1 MDYIYF
7 DNAATSWPKPP
18 ETTAAMNRYNDIVGG
33 NPGRSGHR
41 LSVDAGRIV
50 LDTRDLAAELF
61 NVDDPFQIVF
71 TKNATEALNLAL
83 LGLLRKGNHVVTTS
97 MEHNSVM
104 RPLRYLETQGIE
116 VTTVPCSSQGDI
128 DPQLIQKSLRPDT
141 SLIVMTHAS
150 NVTGTIMPVRE
161 IGRIAGEHGVP
172 FCVDAA
178 QSAGA
183 LPIDVAEMNI
193 SLLAFTGHKSLFGPQ
208 GTGGLYIRKRLENT
222 IRPLMMGGTGS
233 KSEFEVQPD
242 FLPDKYESGT
252 PNTPG
257 LAGLGA
263 GIEFIMKEG
272 IDNIRSRETRLTK
285 RFLEGIRNIP
295 SVKVYGPADADSRT
309 SVVSFNIGERM
320 PSEVSEK
327 LDDGFG
333 IMSRP
338 GLHCAPSAHTTI
350 GTFPTG
356 TVRFSFGFFTTEQ
369 EIDYAVKAI
378 DKIASVK

>member
-1 MDYIYF
+1 
-7 DNAATSWPKPP
+7 
-18 ETTAAMNRYNDIVGG
+18 
-33 NPGRSGHR
+33 
-41 LSVDAGRIV
+41 
-50 LDTRDLAAELF
+50 
-61 NVDDPFQIVF
+61 
-71 TKNATEALNLAL
+71 
-83 LGLLRKGNHVVTTS
+83 
-97 MEHNSVM
+97 
-104 RPLRYLETQGIE
+104 
-116 VTTVPCSSQGDI
+116 
-128 DPQLIQKSLRPDT
+128 
-141 SLIVMTHAS
+141 
-150 NVTGTIMPVRE
+150 
-161 IGRIAGEHGVP
+161 
-172 FCVDAA
+172 
-178 QSAGA
+178 
-183 LPIDVAEMNI
+183 
-193 SLLAFTGHKSLFGPQ
+193 
-208 GTGGLYIRKRLENT
+208 
-222 IRPLMMGGTGS
+222 
-233 KSEFEVQPD
+233 VQPD
-242 FLPDKYESGT
+242 FMPDKYESGT

>member
-1 MDYIYF
+1 MKPVYF

-18 ETTAAMNRYNDIVGG
+18 ETITAMNRYNEIVGG

-50 LDTRDLAAELF
+50 LNTRDLAAELF
-61 NVDDPFQIVF
+61 NINDPFQLVF
-71 TKNATEALNLAL
+71 TKNATEALNIAL
-83 LGLLRKGNHVVTTS
+83 LGLLREGDHVVTST

-104 RPLRYLETQGIE
+104 RPLRYLEKRGIA

-128 DPQLIQKSLRPDT
+128 DPEMIKNALRPDT
-141 SLIVMTHAS
+141 SLIVITHAS
-150 NVTGTIMPVRE
+150 NVTGTIMPVKE
-161 IGRIAGEHGVP
+161 IGLIAAEHEIP
-172 FCVDAA
+172 FCVDGA

-183 LPIDVAEMNI
+183 LPIDVAAMNI

-208 GTGGLYIRKRLENT
+208 GTGGLYIRKGLET
-222 IRPLMMGGTGS
+222 EIAPLMAGGTGS
-233 KSEFEVQPD
+233 KSEFEIQPD
-242 FLPDKYESGT
+242 FMPDKYESGT

-263 GIEFIMKEG
+263 GIEFIMKEH
-272 IDNIRSRETRLTK
+272 IDTIRSREILLTK
-285 RFLEGIRNIP
+285 RFLDGLRDIP
-295 SVKVYGPADADSRT
+295 SVKIYGPRDAESRT
-309 SVVSFNIGERM
+309 SVVSFNIGELM

-350 GTFPTG
+350 GTFPSG

-378 DKIASVK
+378 DKIASGK

>member
-1 MDYIYF
+1 M
-7 DNAATSWPKPP
+7 
-18 ETTAAMNRYNDIVGG
+18 AAMNRFNDIVGA

-41 LSVDAGRIV
+41 LSVEAGRTV
-50 LDTRDLAAELF
+50 LDTRDITAELF
-61 NVDDPFQIVF
+61 NIDDPFQVVF

-83 LGLLRKGNHVVTTS
+83 LGLLREGDHVVTSS

-104 RPLRYLETQGIE
+104 RPLRHLEKQGIA

-128 DPQLIQKSLRPDT
+128 DPEMIHKAIRPGT
-141 SLIVMTHAS
+141 KLIVMTHAS

-161 IGRIAGEHGVP
+161 IGRIALNHGVP

-183 LPIDVAEMNI
+183 IPIDVADMNI

-208 GTGGLYIRKRLENT
+208 GTGGLYIRKGLDELIVPR
-222 IRPLMMGGTGS
+222 MMGGTGS
-233 KSEFEVQPD
+233 KSEFEEQPD
-242 FLPDKYESGT
+242 FMPDRYESGT
-252 PNTPG
+252 PNAIG

-263 GIEFIMKEG
+263 GITFIKNTG
-272 IDNIRSRETRLTK
+272 IGVIRGREELLTA
-285 RFLEGIRNIP
+285 RFLAGIAAIP
-295 SVKVYGPADADSRT
+295 RVVLYGAVDAASRT
-309 SVVSFNIGERM
+309 SVISFNINGIM
-320 PSEVSEK
+320 PSEVAEK
-327 LDDGFG
+327 LDDSYG

-356 TVRFSFGFFTTEQ
+356 TVRFSFGFFTTED
-369 EIDYAVKAI
+369 EIDYAIKAI
-378 DKIASVK
+378 DKISSGN

>member
-1 MDYIYF
+1 MKPVYF

-18 ETTAAMNRYNDIVGG
+18 ETMAAMNRYNDIVGA

-41 LSVDAGRIV
+41 LSVEAGRTV
-50 LDTRDLAAELF
+50 LDTRDITAELF
-61 NVDDPFQIVF
+61 NIDDPFQVVF
-71 TKNATEALNLAL
+71 TKNATEALNTAL
-83 LGLLRKGNHVVTTS
+83 FGLLREGDHVVTSS

-104 RPLRYLETQGIE
+104 RPLRYLEKQGIA
-116 VTTVPCSSQGDI
+116 VTTVPCPSRSGI
-128 DPQLIQKSLRPDT
+128 DPEMVQKAIRPAT
-141 SLIVMTHAS
+141 KLIVMTHAS

-161 IGRIAGEHGVP
+161 IGRIAKSHGVP

-183 LPIDVAEMNI
+183 LPIDVADMNI

-208 GTGGLYIRKRLENT
+208 GTGGLYIRKGLENK
-222 IRPLMMGGTGS
+222 IAPLMAGGTGS
-233 KSEFEVQPD
+233 KSEFEEQPD
-242 FLPDKYESGT
+242 FMPDKFESGT

-257 LAGLGA
+257 LVGLGA
-263 GIEFIMKEG
+263 GIEFIMKEH
-272 IDNIRSRETRLTK
+272 IDTIRSREILLTK
-285 RFLEGIRNIP
+285 RFLDGLRVIP
-295 SVKVYGPADADSRT
+295 SVKIYGPADAESRT

-320 PSEVSEK
+320 PSDVSGE
-327 LDDGFG
+327 LDDSYG

-356 TVRFSFGFFTTEQ
+356 TVRFSFGFFTKED

-378 DKIASVK
+378 DKIASK